1 MDADAY
7 PEMAEVLNQL
17 ATMQENTMLDEFDN
31 LVSIAREELVADR
44 EGFETNVST
53 LDVQVRLVVFSLNA
67 DGSVTKTGEMNV
79 SPSWLADN
87 KFIVPTDPGMLI
99 LDDADS
105 GTEKAEFAVG
115 DYGMPSKT

>member
-1 MDADAY
+1 MSQYAYDLHPYYVKAADGKY
-7 PEMAEVLNQL
+7 VYLFCEDFEEEHREM
-17 ATMQENTMLDEFDN
+17 
-31 LVSIAREELVADR
+31 
-44 EGFETNVST
+44 
-53 LDVQVRLVVFSLNA
+53 RLVVFSLNA

-105 GTEKAEFAVG
+105 GTEKAVFAVG